1 MKISAKYICQHD
13 SRNEIQMT
21 ILSTMM
27 EYRHLQSELGAP
39 PVSPLS
45 VVPDGVSGPHPGGEI
60 KIFFNN
66 QDNLSILTT
75 YLIHWGMGRFCFIF
89 FASFC
94 LMRKVLRADI
104 IWNDGNVHL
113 TLLHHNV
120 NRFNRSFLMSYSDKF
135 DSEDIHI
142 RVAHVLFWIYPD

>member
-60 KIFFNN
+60 
-66 QDNLSILTT
+66 
-75 YLIHWGMGRFCFIF
+75 
-89 FASFC
+89 
-94 LMRKVLRADI
+94 
-104 IWNDGNVHL
+104 
-113 TLLHHNV
+113 
-120 NRFNRSFLMSYSDKF
+120 
-135 DSEDIHI
+135 
-142 RVAHVLFWIYPD
+142 